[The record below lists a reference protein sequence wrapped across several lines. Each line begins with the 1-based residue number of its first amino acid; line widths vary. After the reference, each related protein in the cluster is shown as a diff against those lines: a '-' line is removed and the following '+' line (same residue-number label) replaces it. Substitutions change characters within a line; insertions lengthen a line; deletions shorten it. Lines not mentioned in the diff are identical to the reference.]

1 MTDNNNFRNVG
12 GSVYG
17 GMVSGDVYSQQGS
30 IGNKARSDNN
40 NFVQQSQQK
49 QTLSDAA
56 EEIQQLLKQLE
67 QNNPTATEAEK
78 IEYVNDETSPSFKR
92 RAVRALQAG
101 GEAAIEEFLDNPYVN
116 VGKAIVKGWIKPE

>member
-67 QNNPTATEAEK
+67 QNNPTLLRLKRLSTLMMKLPPVSSVVRFVHCRLAVK
-78 IEYVNDETSPSFKR
+78 LRSKSF
-92 RAVRALQAG
+92 
-101 GEAAIEEFLDNPYVN
+101 
-116 VGKAIVKGWIKPE
+116 

>member
-1 MTDNNNFRNVG
+1 
-12 GSVYG
+12 
-17 GMVSGDVYSQQGS
+17 MVSGDVYSQHGS

-101 GEAAIEEFLDNPYVN
+101 GEAAIEEFLDNRYVN
-116 VGKAIVKGWIKPE
+116 VGKAIVKGWIKP

>member
-101 GEAAIEEFLDNPYVN
+101 GEAAIEEFLDTRYVI

>member
-1 MTDNNNFRNVG
+1 MTNNNNFRNVG

-17 GMVSGDVYSQQGS
+17 GMVSGDVYSQHGPM
-30 IGNKARSDNN
+30 GNKARSDNN
-40 NFVQQSQQK
+40 KFVQHSQQK

-56 EEIQQLLKQLE
+56 EEIQQLLKHLE
-67 QNNPTATEAEK
+67 KINPTATDAEK

-101 GEAAIEEFLDNPYVN
+101 GEAALEQFLDNPYVN
-116 VGKAIVKGWIKPE
+116 VGKAIVKGWIKAE